1 MKSPAQPVAPDPA
14 KTANAQAQANSS
26 AAQTQQQLNMV
37 NQATPY
43 GSLNYSVTGQVKGP
57 DGKNLPQ
64 YTATT
69 TLSPQEQAKQEQQ
82 WEYDSLVNTLG
93 INQTKKLT
101 GILDTPFKLGNEE
114 TEGRLDE
121 LGRARLD
128 PMLER
133 RRAATET
140 RLYNQGVMPGTEA
153 YTRAMEAE
161 TQGANDAYNQL
172 YLTGRSQANQ
182 ELLTERNQPI
192 NETTAL
198 MSGGQVQ
205 QPGFNSTPT
214 ASVASPDVAGMTY
227 QNYQGALQNAQNQ
240 QSQQNAMMGGIFGLG
255 SAAMGGW
262 ARNGFAMGARA

>member
-1 MKSPAQPVAPDPA
+1 MRTSAPPPAPDPVA
-14 KTANAQAQANSS
+14 TANAQAKANSQ

-37 NQATPY
+37 NQVTPY
-43 GSLNYSVTGQVKGP
+43 GNLTYSVTGQVKGP
-57 DGKNLPQ
+57 DGKPLPQ

-69 TLSPQEQAKQEQQ
+69 TLSPEEQRNQQQQ
-82 WEYDSLVNTLG
+82 WEYDNLVNTLG

-101 GILDTPFKLGNEE
+101 GILDTPFKLGNEA
-114 TEGRLDE
+114 TEARLDE

-133 RRAATET
+133 RRAALEN

-153 YTRAMEAE
+153 YARAMEAD

-172 YLTGRSQANQ
+172 YLTGRGQANQ

-198 MSGGQVQ
+198 MSGGQVT
-205 QPGFNSTPT
+205 QPNMVNTPT
-214 ASVASPDVAGMTY
+214 AQVAAPDIGGMTY
-227 QNYQGALQNAQNQ
+227 QSYQMGPLAQWQNQ
-240 QSQQNAMMGGIFGLG
+240 QAQQQAMMGGIFGLG
-255 SAAMGGW
+255 SAALGGW
-262 ARNGFAMGARA
+262 ARRA